1 MNFTIY
7 FGNLKQLK
15 LNILQKKTISA
26 FYTWQ
31 NGGIIRFFVK

>member
-15 LNILQKKTISA
+15 LNILQKKLSQL
-26 FYTWQ
+26 F
-31 NGGIIRFFVK
+31 IRDRTVELLDSL